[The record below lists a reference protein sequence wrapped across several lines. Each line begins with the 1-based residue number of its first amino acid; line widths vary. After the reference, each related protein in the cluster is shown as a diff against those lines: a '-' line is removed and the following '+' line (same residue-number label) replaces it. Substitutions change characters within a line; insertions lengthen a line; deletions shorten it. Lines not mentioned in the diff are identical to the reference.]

1 MFGIPDASLVTSD
14 TEWNFR
20 APFSSLSTEVLEVF
34 SLRHDR
40 GFLTF
45 PGFFVRGKVGHG
57 FSGGPV
63 LWNGRLCG
71 VVSAVLGENTYV
83 ASLWPLGLMEIKKA
97 DSTERLVDWFDQRR
111 IYAHDWSYVRS
122 RISLRV
128 DECGVHFAHID
139 LAS

>member
-1 MFGIPDASLVTSD
+1 M
-14 TEWNFR
+14 
-20 APFSSLSTEVLEVF
+20 
-34 SLRHDR
+34 
-40 GFLTF
+40 
-45 PGFFVRGKVGHG
+45 GHG